1 MSRLTL
7 TQQLSASEQKLDT
20 MRGSFSTLQAERN
33 SLADLFADQ
42 VNSMQQTL
50 AEQRGEISRLREV
63 EKKIESL
70 EKDLKSARETRDY
83 YDREHR
89 QAHNELEQCHAVLDG
104 VEGAPAREYEGAHG
118 TRQRTVVTRLAGAF
132 LSIAKSGGA
141 K

>member
-33 SLADLFADQ
+33 SLADQ

-70 EKDLKSARETRDY
+70 EKDLKSAREMRDY

>member
-33 SLADLFADQ
+33 SLVDQ

-70 EKDLKSARETRDY
+70 EKDLKSAREMRDY

-104 VEGAPAREYEGAHG
+104 VEGAPAREYEGTHG